1 MVVLF
6 LPLLVPRTLSAA
18 CGVDPPLTAEGF
30 IWPASGPVST
40 SWTLDCRT
48 DRGHRGIDIAVS
60 AGDVIKASASG
71 VVVFAGYTPAEGGG
85 MTISI
90 EHPGGIRTTYLHL
103 AQANVSRGEAV
114 EQGQELGS
122 SDGSPL
128 HFGMKMNAPREIYF
142 NPVTYLTSP
151 DFPAAPPAP
160 SVETGAGAETGAPYP
175 IMPTSE
181 TLPAQSSAGAAAVLP
196 EGVYAGSTAVAADNI
211 SESRQGEV
219 TASSTIAVTGRDG
232 ISTSGV
238 QAFSSDHASGTHL
251 DSLEN
256 LSPEII
262 KAATI
267 ESVSSGILTPFSAG
281 AISTLKQSGERA
293 RPERQLPVI
302 AGVHSPVRN
311 LLLAALL
318 FMVTAGCG
326 RLGNM
331 PSPKHMNSARNATCQ
346 AGS

>member
-1 MVVLF
+1 MVVVC

-18 CGVDPPLTAEGF
+18 CGVDPPLSAEGF

-48 DRGHRGIDIAVS
+48 DRGHRGIDIAIS
-60 AGDVIKASASG
+60 AGDVIRASASG
-71 VVVFAGYTPAEGGG
+71 VVVFAGFTPAEGGG
-85 MTISI
+85 TTISI
-90 EHPGGIRTTYLHL
+90 EHPGGMRTTYLHL
-103 AQANVSRGEAV
+103 AQANVSRGEVV

-128 HFGMKMNAPREIYF
+128 HFGMKINAPREIYF

-151 DFPAAPPAP
+151 EFPAASPGP
-160 SVETGAGAETGAPYP
+160 SAEAVTGAETGAPYP

-181 TLPAQSSAGAAAVLP
+181 TLPAQSSAGDTAVLP
-196 EGVYAGSTAVAADNI
+196 EGVYAGSTAAAADNI
-211 SESRQGEV
+211 PVSRQGEV
-219 TASSTIAVTGRDG
+219 TASSTIAMTGYDG

-238 QAFSSDHASGTHL
+238 QAFSPDHASRTHL

-256 LSPEII
+256 LNPEII
-262 KAATI
+262 KVTNI
-267 ESVSSGILTPFSAG
+267 KSVSSGILTPFSAG

-293 RPERQLPVI
+293 RPEKQLPVI
-302 AGVHSPVRN
+302 ADVHSPVRN

-318 FMVTAGCG
+318 FMVTAGCS

-331 PSPKHMNSARNATCQ
+331 PRSKPLDSTRNATCQ